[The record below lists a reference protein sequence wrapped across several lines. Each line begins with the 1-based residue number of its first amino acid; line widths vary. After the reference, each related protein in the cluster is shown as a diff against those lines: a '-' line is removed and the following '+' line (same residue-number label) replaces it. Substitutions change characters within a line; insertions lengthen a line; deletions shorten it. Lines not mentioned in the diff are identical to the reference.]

1 VQKNKSNIVIV
12 IGAQWGDEG
21 KGKVTDYF
29 AARADYIV
37 RFQGG
42 NNAGHTIIL
51 DDKTVKLHLIPSGI
65 LHKDCKLVIGSGV
78 VVDPRVLIKELNMLK
93 KEGLSTNLLI
103 SDKAHLIMPYHVD
116 IDYHLTNFQNKLAAG
131 STRSGIAP
139 VYADKL
145 YRHGLRITD
154 LLNKELFEMRL
165 KKSFTF
171 NRLLVEN
178 VFNKKFEHTFENI
191 MEEFLSYGETL
202 SPYVA
207 NITEELSTALKNNK
221 QLMFEGA
228 QGACLDVDHGLYPYT
243 TSSNT
248 IAGQVEAGAGIG
260 LNNGSKKIVGIAKA
274 YLTYVGRGPF
284 PTEIKGRL
292 EDKIRDVGQ
301 EYGTTT
307 GRARR
312 IGWIDLVQLKYA
324 NQLNNFSEI
333 ILTKV
338 DVLSG
343 LKKIKL
349 CVGYQ
354 INNKSF
360 PGVPSDIESFR
371 NINPVYE
378 TLPGWESLPNTIES
392 LDQCPKELKNFIKKI
407 EEVSGVTIS
416 LVSYG
421 PDRNQ
426 TFKI

>member
-1 VQKNKSNIVIV
+1 MQKNKSNIVVV

-29 AARADYIV
+29 AARANYIV

-51 DDKTVKLHLIPSGI
+51 DDKTVKLHLIPSGV
-65 LHKDCKLVIGSGV
+65 LHKECKLIIGNGV
-78 VVDPRVLIKELNMLK
+78 VIDPRVLIKELNMLK

-103 SDKAHLIMPYHVD
+103 SDRAHLIMPYHVD
-116 IDYHLTNFQNKLAAG
+116 IDYHLTNYQNELAAG

-145 YRHGLRITD
+145 YRHGLRVAD
-154 LLNKELFEMRL
+154 LLNQDLFETRL
-165 KKSFTF
+165 KKSFDF
-171 NRLLVEN
+171 NKALVEK
-178 VFNKKFEHTFENI
+178 VFNEKFNHNYEEI
-191 MEEFLSYGETL
+191 LKEFLGYG
-202 SPYVA
+202 SVIKQYIA
-207 NITEELSTALKNNK
+207 NITDVLYSAVEKNE
-221 QLMFEGA
+221 QIMFEGA

-248 IAGQVEAGAGIG
+248 IAGQIEAGGGVG
-260 LNNGSKKIVGIAKA
+260 LNSSKKIVGIAKA

-284 PTEIKGRL
+284 PTEIKGEL

-312 IGWIDLVQLKYA
+312 VGWIDLVQLKFA
-324 NQLNNFSEI
+324 NQLNDFSEI

-343 LKKIKL
+343 LKNIKL
-349 CVGYQ
+349 CVGYKV
-354 INNKSF
+354 NGKDF
-360 PGVPSDIESFR
+360 TGVPSDIHNFK
-371 NINPVYE
+371 NIEPVYE
-378 TLPGWESLPNTIES
+378 TLPGWDSLPNHIES
-392 LDQCPKELKNFIKKI
+392 LNQCPDELKNFVARVEKVAGVK
-407 EEVSGVTIS
+407 VSLI
-416 LVSYG
+416 SYG

>member
-1 VQKNKSNIVIV
+1 MQKNKSNIVVV

-29 AARADYIV
+29 AERANYIV

-51 DDKTVKLHLIPSGI
+51 DDKTVKLHLIPSGV
-65 LHKDCKLVIGSGV
+65 LHKECKLVIGNGV
-78 VVDPRVLIKELNMLK
+78 VIDPRVLIKELNMLK
-93 KEGLSTNLLI
+93 EEKLSTNLLI
-103 SDKAHLIMPYHVD
+103 SDRAHLIMPYHVD
-116 IDYHLTNFQNKLAAG
+116 IDYHLTNYQNELAAG

-145 YRHGLRITD
+145 YRHGLRVTD
-154 LLNKELFEMRL
+154 LLNKDLFAKRL
-165 KKSFTF
+165 RKSFDF
-171 NRLLVEN
+171 NRSLVEN
-178 VFNKKFEHTFENI
+178 VFKESFNHKYEEILN
-191 MEEFLSYGETL
+191 EFLEYGLVIRQYVTNVTELL
-202 SPYVA
+202 S
-207 NITEELSTALKNNK
+207 SALENNE
-221 QLMFEGA
+221 QIMFEGA

-248 IAGQVEAGAGIG
+248 IAGQVEAGSGIG
-260 LNNGSKKIVGIAKA
+260 FNRSKKIVGIAKA

-284 PTEIKGRL
+284 PTEIKGEL
-292 EDKIRDVGQ
+292 EEKIRDVGQ

-312 IGWIDLVQLKYA
+312 VGWIDLVQLKFA

-338 DVLSG
+338 DVLNG
-343 LKKIKL
+343 LETVKM
-349 CVGYQ
+349 CVGYTVDGQ
-354 INNKSF
+354 KII
-360 PGVPSDIESFR
+360 GVPSDIHSFGKIEPIYES
-371 NINPVYE
+371 
-378 TLPGWESLPNTIES
+378 LPGWSSLPDDIDNI
-392 LDQCPKELKNFIKKI
+392 DQCPVELKNFISRVEK
-407 EEVSGVTIS
+407 VAGVTVS

>member
-1 VQKNKSNIVIV
+1 MQKNKSNIVVV

-29 AARADYIV
+29 AARANYIV

-51 DDKTVKLHLIPSGI
+51 DDKTVKLHLIPSGV
-65 LHKDCKLVIGSGV
+65 LHKECKLIIGNGV
-78 VVDPRVLIKELNMLK
+78 VIDPRVLIKELSMLK

-103 SDKAHLIMPYHVD
+103 SDRAHLIMPYHVD
-116 IDYHLTNFQNKLAAG
+116 IDYHLTNYQNELAAG

-145 YRHGLRITD
+145 YRHGLRVAD
-154 LLNKELFEMRL
+154 LLNKELFETRL
-165 KKSFTF
+165 KKSFDF
-171 NRLLVEN
+171 NKALVEK
-178 VFNKKFEHTFENI
+178 VFNEKFEHSYEDI
-191 MEEFLSYGETL
+191 LKEFLGYG
-202 SPYVA
+202 SMIKQYVA
-207 NITEELSTALKNNK
+207 NITEVLSSAVEKNE
-221 QLMFEGA
+221 QIMFEGA

-248 IAGQVEAGAGIG
+248 IAGQVEAGGGVG
-260 LNNGSKKIVGIAKA
+260 LNTSKKIVGIAKA

-284 PTEIKGRL
+284 PTEIKGEL
-292 EDKIRDVGQ
+292 EEKIRDIGQ

-312 IGWIDLVQLKYA
+312 VGWIDLVQLKFA
-324 NQLNNFSEI
+324 NQLNDFSEI

-343 LKKIKL
+343 LENIKL
-349 CVGYQ
+349 CVGYKV
-354 INNKSF
+354 NGKNFS
-360 PGVPSDIESFR
+360 GVPSDIHNFS
-371 NINPVYE
+371 NIEPIYE
-378 TLPGWESLPNTIES
+378 TLPGWNSLPNNIES
-392 LDQCPKELKNFIKKI
+392 IEECPSELKNFISRV
-407 EEVSGVTIS
+407 EEVAEVNVS
-416 LVSYG
+416 LISYG

>member
-1 VQKNKSNIVIV
+1 MQKNNSNIVIV

-165 KKSFTF
+165 KKSFAF
-171 NRLLVEN
+171 NKLLVEN
-178 VFNKKFEHTFENI
+178 VFNEKFEHTFENI

-407 EEVSGVTIS
+407 EEVSGVKIS

>member
-1 VQKNKSNIVIV
+1 MQKNKSNIVIV

>member
-1 VQKNKSNIVIV
+1 MQKNKSNIVVV

-29 AARADYIV
+29 AARANYIV

-51 DDKTVKLHLIPSGI
+51 DNKTVKLHLIPSGV
-65 LHKDCKLVIGSGV
+65 LHKECKLIIGNGV
-78 VVDPRVLIKELNMLK
+78 VIDPRVLIKELNMLK

-103 SDKAHLIMPYHVD
+103 SDRAHLIMPYHVD
-116 IDYHLTNFQNKLAAG
+116 IDYHLTNYQNELAAG

-145 YRHGLRITD
+145 YRHGLRVAD
-154 LLNKELFEMRL
+154 LLNKDLFETRL
-165 KKSFTF
+165 KKSFDF
-171 NRLLVEN
+171 NKALVEK
-178 VFNKKFEHTFENI
+178 VFNEKFNHNYEEI
-191 MEEFLSYGETL
+191 LKEFLGYGSVIKQYIANVTEVL
-202 SPYVA
+202 SSAV
-207 NITEELSTALKNNK
+207 EKNE
-221 QLMFEGA
+221 QIMFEGA

-248 IAGQVEAGAGIG
+248 IAGQIEAGGGVG
-260 LNNGSKKIVGIAKA
+260 LNTSKKIVGIAKA

-284 PTEIKGRL
+284 PTEIKGEL

-312 IGWIDLVQLKYA
+312 VGWIDLVQLKFA
-324 NQLNNFSEI
+324 NQLNDFSEI

-343 LKKIKL
+343 LKNIKL
-349 CVGYQ
+349 CVGYKVSGK
-354 INNKSF
+354 NF
-360 PGVPSDIESFR
+360 TGVPSDIHNFK
-371 NINPVYE
+371 NIEPVYE
-378 TLPGWESLPNTIES
+378 TLPGWGSLPNHIES
-392 LDQCPKELKNFIKKI
+392 LNQCPDELKSFVARV
-407 EEVSGVTIS
+407 EEVAGVKVS
-416 LVSYG
+416 LISYG

>member
-1 VQKNKSNIVIV
+1 MQKNKSNIVVV

-29 AARADYIV
+29 AARANYIV

-51 DDKTVKLHLIPSGI
+51 DDKTVKLHLIPSGV
-65 LHKDCKLVIGSGV
+65 LHKECKLIIGNGV
-78 VVDPRVLIKELNMLK
+78 VIDPRVLIKELNMLK

-103 SDKAHLIMPYHVD
+103 SDRAHLIMPYHVD
-116 IDYHLTNFQNKLAAG
+116 IDYHLTNYQNELAAG

-145 YRHGLRITD
+145 YRHGLRVAD
-154 LLNKELFEMRL
+154 LLNKDLFETRL
-165 KKSFTF
+165 KKSFDF
-171 NRLLVEN
+171 NKALVEK
-178 VFNKKFEHTFENI
+178 VFNEKFNHNYEEI
-191 MEEFLSYGETL
+191 LKEFLGYASVIKQYI
-202 SPYVA
+202 A
-207 NITEELSTALKNNK
+207 NITEVLSSAVEKNE
-221 QLMFEGA
+221 QIMFEGA

-248 IAGQVEAGAGIG
+248 IAGQIEAGGGVG
-260 LNNGSKKIVGIAKA
+260 LNTSKKIVGIAKA

-284 PTEIKGRL
+284 PTEIKGEL

-312 IGWIDLVQLKYA
+312 VGWIDLVQLKFA
-324 NQLNNFSEI
+324 NQLNDFSEI

-343 LKKIKL
+343 LKNIKL
-349 CVGYQ
+349 CVGYKV
-354 INNKSF
+354 NGKDF
-360 PGVPSDIESFR
+360 TGVPSDIHNFK
-371 NINPVYE
+371 NIEPVYE
-378 TLPGWESLPNTIES
+378 TLPGWGSLPNHIKS
-392 LDQCPKELKNFIKKI
+392 LNQCPDELKNFVARV
-407 EEVSGVTIS
+407 EEVAGVKVS
-416 LVSYG
+416 LISYG

>member
-1 VQKNKSNIVIV
+1 MQKNKSNIVVV

-29 AARADYIV
+29 AARANYIV

-51 DDKTVKLHLIPSGI
+51 DNKTVKLHLIPSGV
-65 LHKDCKLVIGSGV
+65 LHKKCKLVIGNGV
-78 VVDPRVLIKELNMLK
+78 VIDPRVLIKELNMLK
-93 KEGLSTNLLI
+93 EEKLSTNLLI
-103 SDKAHLIMPYHVD
+103 SDRAHLIMPYHVD
-116 IDYHLTNFQNKLAAG
+116 IDYHLTNYQNELAAG

-154 LLNKELFEMRL
+154 LLNKELFATRL
-165 KKSFTF
+165 RKSFDF
-171 NRLLVEN
+171 NKSLIEN
-178 VFNKKFEHTFENI
+178 VFNESFNYKYEEILN
-191 MEEFLSYGETL
+191 EFLEYGLVVRKYVTNVTELL
-202 SPYVA
+202 S
-207 NITEELSTALKNNK
+207 SALENNE
-221 QLMFEGA
+221 QIMFEGA

-248 IAGQVEAGAGIG
+248 IAGQVEAGGGIG
-260 LNNGSKKIVGIAKA
+260 LNKSKKIVGIAKA

-284 PTEIKGRL
+284 PTEIKGEL
-292 EDKIRDVGQ
+292 EEKIRDVGQ

-312 IGWIDLVQLKYA
+312 VGWIDLVQLKFA

-338 DVLSG
+338 DVLNG
-343 LKKIKL
+343 LETIKM
-349 CVGYQ
+349 CVGYMVDGEK
-354 INNKSF
+354 IV
-360 PGVPSDIESFR
+360 GVPSDIHSFSK
-371 NINPVYE
+371 IEPIY
-378 TLPGWESLPNTIES
+378 ESLSGWSALPDHIDNI
-392 LDQCPKELKNFIKKI
+392 DQCPEELKNFISRV
-407 EEVSGVTIS
+407 EEVAGVTVS

>member
-1 VQKNKSNIVIV
+1 VV

-29 AARADYIV
+29 AARADYII

-51 DDKTVKLHLIPSGI
+51 DDKTVKLHLIPSGV
-65 LHKDCKLVIGSGV
+65 LHKNCKLVIGSGV
-78 VVDPRVLIKELNMLK
+78 VVDPRVLIKELTMLQ
-93 KEGLSTNLLI
+93 KEGLSTNLII
-103 SDKAHLIMPYHVD
+103 SDRAHLIMPYHVD
-116 IDYHLTNFQNKLAAG
+116 IDYHLTNFQNELAAG

-145 YRHGLRITD
+145 YRHGLRVSD
-154 LLNKELFEMRL
+154 LLNEDLFKRRL
-165 KKSFTF
+165 KKSFAF
-171 NRLLVEN
+171 NKSLVEN
-178 VFNKKFEHTFENI
+178 VFNEKFQHTFEDI
-191 MEEFLSYGETL
+191 LEEFLGYGKVLSSYI
-202 SPYVA
+202 A
-207 NITEELSTALKNNK
+207 NVTEELSVALKDDK
-221 QLMFEGA
+221 RLMFEGA

-248 IAGQVEAGAGIG
+248 IAGQVEAGGGIG
-260 LNNGSKKIVGIAKA
+260 LNGSKKIVGIAKA

-284 PTEIKGRL
+284 PTEITGDL
-292 EDKIRDVGQ
+292 EDKIRDIGQ

-312 IGWIDLVQLKYA
+312 VGWIDLVQLKYA

-343 LKKIKL
+343 LENIKL
-349 CVGYQ
+349 CVGYK
-354 INNKSF
+354 INNKPYS
-360 PGVPSDIESFR
+360 GVPSDIESFS
-371 NINPVYE
+371 NIEPVYE
-378 TLPGWESLPNTIES
+378 TLPGWQSLPSNIES
-392 LDQCPKELKNFIKKI
+392 LDQCPQELKSFIKKI
-407 EEVSGVTIS
+407 EAFSGTTIS

>member
-1 VQKNKSNIVIV
+1 VQKNKSNIVVV

-29 AARADYIV
+29 AARANYIV

-51 DDKTVKLHLIPSGI
+51 DDKTIKLHLIPSGI
-65 LHKDCKLVIGSGV
+65 LHKECKLIIGNGV

-103 SDKAHLIMPYHVD
+103 SDRAHLIMPYHVD
-116 IDYHLTNFQNKLAAG
+116 IDYHLTNYQNELAAG

-145 YRHGLRITD
+145 YRHGLRVAD
-154 LLNKELFEMRL
+154 LLNEDLFETRL
-165 KKSFTF
+165 KKSFDF
-171 NRLLVEN
+171 NKALVEK
-178 VFNKKFEHTFENI
+178 VFNEKFNHNFKEI
-191 MEEFLSYGETL
+191 LKEFLGYGSL
-202 SPYVA
+202 IKQYVA
-207 NITEELSTALKNNK
+207 NVTEVLSRAVEKNE
-221 QLMFEGA
+221 QIMFEGA

-248 IAGQVEAGAGIG
+248 IAGQIEAGGGVG
-260 LNNGSKKIVGIAKA
+260 LNTSKKIVGIAKA

-284 PTEIKGRL
+284 PTEIKGEL

-312 IGWIDLVQLKYA
+312 VGWIDLVQLKFA
-324 NQLNNFSEI
+324 NQLNDFSEI

-338 DVLSG
+338 DVLTG
-343 LKKIKL
+343 LKNIKL
-349 CVGYQ
+349 CVGYK
-354 INNKSF
+354 INGKDF
-360 PGVPSDIESFR
+360 KGVPSDIHNFK
-371 NINPVYE
+371 NIEPVYE
-378 TLPGWESLPNTIES
+378 SLPGWGPLPNHIES
-392 LDQCPKELKNFIKKI
+392 LNQCPDELKSFVARV
-407 EEVSGVTIS
+407 EEVAGVGVS
-416 LVSYG
+416 LISYG

>member
-1 VQKNKSNIVIV
+1 MQKNKSNIVVV

-21 KGKVTDYF
+21 KGKVTDFF
-29 AARADYIV
+29 AARANYIV

-51 DDKTVKLHLIPSGI
+51 DDKTVKLHLIPSGV
-65 LHKDCKLVIGSGV
+65 LHKECKLIIGNGV
-78 VVDPRVLIKELNMLK
+78 VIDPRVLIKELNMLK

-103 SDKAHLIMPYHVD
+103 SDRAHLIMPYHVD
-116 IDYHLTNFQNKLAAG
+116 IDYHLTNYQNELAAG

-145 YRHGLRITD
+145 YRHGLRVAD
-154 LLNKELFEMRL
+154 LLNKELFETRL
-165 KKSFTF
+165 KKSFDF
-171 NRLLVEN
+171 NKALVEK
-178 VFNKKFEHTFENI
+178 VFNEKFEHNYEEI
-191 MEEFLSYGETL
+191 LKEFLAYG
-202 SPYVA
+202 SMIKQYVA
-207 NITEELSTALKNNK
+207 NITEVLSSAVEKNE
-221 QLMFEGA
+221 QIMFEGA

-248 IAGQVEAGAGIG
+248 IAGQVEAGGGVG
-260 LNNGSKKIVGIAKA
+260 LNTSKKIVGIAKA

-284 PTEIKGRL
+284 PTEIKGEL
-292 EDKIRDVGQ
+292 EEKIRDIGQ

-312 IGWIDLVQLKYA
+312 VGWIDLVQLKFA
-324 NQLNNFSEI
+324 NQLNDFSEI

-343 LKKIKL
+343 LENIKL
-349 CVGYQ
+349 CVGYKV
-354 INNKSF
+354 NGKNFS
-360 PGVPSDIESFR
+360 GVPSDIHNFS
-371 NINPVYE
+371 NIEPIYE
-378 TLPGWESLPNTIES
+378 TLPGWNSLPDHIES
-392 LDQCPKELKNFIKKI
+392 IEECPSELKNFISRV
-407 EEVSGVTIS
+407 EEVAEVNVS
-416 LVSYG
+416 LISYG

>member
-1 VQKNKSNIVIV
+1 MQKNKSNIVVV

-21 KGKVTDYF
+21 KGKFTDYF
-29 AARADYIV
+29 AARANYIV

-51 DDKTVKLHLIPSGI
+51 DEKTIKLHLIPSGV
-65 LHKDCKLVIGSGV
+65 LHQECKLIIGNGV
-78 VVDPRVLIKELNMLK
+78 VIDPRVLIKELNMLK

-103 SDKAHLIMPYHVD
+103 SDRAHLIMPYHVN
-116 IDYHLTNFQNKLAAG
+116 IDYHLTNYQNELAAG

-145 YRHGLRITD
+145 YRHGLRVAD
-154 LLNKELFEMRL
+154 LLNKELFETRL
-165 KKSFTF
+165 KKSFDF
-171 NRLLVEN
+171 NKALVEK
-178 VFNKKFEHTFENI
+178 VFNEKFEHNY
-191 MEEFLSYGETL
+191 EELLKEFFGYG
-202 SPYVA
+202 SMIKQYVA
-207 NITEELSTALKNNK
+207 NITEVLSSALEKNE
-221 QLMFEGA
+221 QIMFEGA

-248 IAGQVEAGAGIG
+248 IAGQVEAGGGVG
-260 LNNGSKKIVGIAKA
+260 LNTSKKIVGIAKA

-284 PTEIKGRL
+284 PTEIKGEL
-292 EDKIRDVGQ
+292 EEKIRDIGQ

-312 IGWIDLVQLKYA
+312 VGWIDLVQLKFA

-343 LKKIKL
+343 LENIKL
-349 CVGYQ
+349 CVGYKV
-354 INNKSF
+354 NGKNFS
-360 PGVPSDIESFR
+360 GVPSDIHNFS
-371 NINPVYE
+371 NIEPIYE
-378 TLPGWESLPNTIES
+378 TLPGWNSLPNHIENIEE
-392 LDQCPKELKNFIKKI
+392 CPSELKNFISRV
-407 EEVSGVTIS
+407 EEVAEVNVS
-416 LVSYG
+416 LISYG